1 MPPSG
6 RAEIG
11 SFPVPTKSAKEP
23 SLDPGL
29 PAARGKTQAPDV
41 GGHFHAADL
50 HGLSRLSFDAVMA
63 LTDLVEAMHANI
75 AKAPAPWSAVSEDRS
90 RGITAWVYRSIRGV
104 TGLVGSAFDAVL
116 KRLVP
121 LFGEHS
127 SSPER
132 EAVLAALNGV
142 LGDHLEARENP
153 LAIRMRFRVGGQALP
168 LERAALARAMPNAS
182 ARLLVLLH
190 GLCRND
196 LQWRRQGHDH
206 GAELARELGLTA
218 VYLHYNSG
226 RHVSTNGRDCAA
238 LLEQL
243 VAAWPVPVESIA
255 LLGHS
260 MGGLVAR
267 SACFYGAA
275 AGHAWRGRLRQLV
288 FLGTPHHGAP
298 LERGG
303 HWIDTLLGASPYTA
317 PLARLGKMRSAG
329 ITDLRHGWLVD
340 EDWQDRGAGV
350 PGPHRHRALPLP
362 EGPAGYAIA
371 ATTGKEV
378 GDLKDRLIGDGLVP
392 LASALGCHAERD
404 RHLMFAEDH
413 QMIVCGTGHLELLAH
428 RGVYQ
433 QLRRWLAEPIPSV
446 RASQ

>member
-1 MPPSG
+1 M
-6 RAEIG
+6 
-11 SFPVPTKSAKEP
+11 TKS
-23 SLDPGL
+23 
-29 PAARGKTQAPDV
+29 KT
-41 GGHFHAADL
+41 HLRAADL
-50 HGLSRLSFDAVMA
+50 HGLSRLSIDAVAA

-75 AKAPAPWSAVSEDRS
+75 AKAPAPWSTATEERS
-90 RGITAWVYRSIRGV
+90 RGITGWVYRGIRGV

-121 LFGEHS
+121 LFGERP

-142 LGDHLEARENP
+142 LGDHLEARQNP
-153 LAIRMRFRVGGQALP
+153 LAVPMSFRIAGESLP
-168 LERAALARAMPNAS
+168 LDSAGLAAALPNAS
-182 ARLLVLLH
+182 GRLLVLLH
-190 GLCRND
+190 GLCMND
-196 LQWRRQGHDH
+196 LQWCRQGHDH

-226 RHVSTNGRDCAA
+226 RHVSTNGRDFAR
-238 LLEQL
+238 LMEKLMS
-243 VAAWPVPVESIA
+243 AWPVPVESVAI
-255 LLGHS
+255 LGHS

-267 SACFYGAA
+267 SACHYAA
-275 AGHAWRGRLRQLV
+275 AENLAWLGRLRQLIC
-288 FLGTPHHGAP
+288 LGTPHHGAP

-303 HWIDTLLGASPYTA
+303 HWIDLVLGASPYTA
-317 PLARLGKMRSAG
+317 PLSRLGKMRSAG

-340 EDWQDRGAGV
+340 DDWQDRDAHA
-350 PGPHRHRALPLP
+350 PGHHSHRAVPLP
-362 EGPAGYAIA
+362 KGVACYAIA

-413 QMIVCGTGHLELLAH
+413 QLIVRDTGHLGLLEH
-428 RGVYQ
+428 RSVYEKMRSWLGEQ
-433 QLRRWLAEPIPSV
+433 GSQPTLRQRDGDV
-446 RASQ
+446 RLR